1 MGFSF
6 DAKYVVESVAR
17 VDDEKVKRT
26 KRVEMC

>member
-6 DAKYVVESVAR
+6 DAEYVVKFVAS